1 MEGFV
6 KTVEAVNDAINGF
19 VWGIPMLILIISTGI
34 FMTIRTGFFQI
45 TKINHWFGETFL
57 AIFKKK
63 SVTKTK
69 EKKPDS
75 IIY

>member
-45 TKINHWFGETFL
+45 TKI
-57 AIFKKK
+57 K
-63 SVTKTK
+63 
-69 EKKPDS
+69 
-75 IIY
+75 